1 MSLNS
6 YVRAFCTQLTLPIT
20 PHPTCQKAKW
30 LLSPGP
36 GPETYQCSCY
46 PHTSSSS
53 KSLYSSL
60 SHSFFHY
67 PLHCSRP
74 QKCLL
79 CYPLHP
85 DSQDLFAFT
94 WTDPDNHHSQQ
105 LTWIVLPQGFCAS
118 PYFFG
123 QALASDLT
131 SLDLTL
137 STVLQYVDDLLLCV
151 VLRLHTLNNTLNNSS
166 IF

>member
-1 MSLNS
+1 M
-6 YVRAFCTQLTLPIT
+6 
-20 PHPTCQKAKW
+20 
-30 LLSPGP
+30 LLSVQFSCSVMFDSLRLVLPGP
-36 GPETYQCSCY
+36 GPETNHCSCY
-46 PHTSSSS
+46 PHILNSS
-53 KSLYSSL
+53 KSLCS
-60 SHSFFHY
+60 SHSHSLFHY
-67 PLHCSRP
+67 PLHCRRP
-74 QKCLL
+74 QRCLL
-79 CYPLHP
+79 CYPFMPRLSRP
-85 DSQDLFAFT
+85 LCLYLDWSRQSS
-94 WTDPDNHHSQQ
+94 SQQ
-105 LTWIVLPQGFCAS
+105 LTWTVLPQGFCAS

>member
-1 MSLNS
+1 MWCCK
-6 YVRAFCTQLTLPIT
+6 RMERRRCTLHDHDINTLFELTGDLEKSSKTVEMLRIHQWAPWI
-20 PHPTCQKAKW
+20 PTCQKPKW

-36 GPETYQCSCY
+36 GPETYQCGCY
-46 PHTSSSS
+46 PHAHSSF

-60 SHSFFHY
+60 SHSLFHY

-94 WTDPDNHHSQQ
+94 WTDPDNHHPNSWHGQSSPKAF
-105 LTWIVLPQGFCAS
+105 VL
-118 PYFFG
+118 
-123 QALASDLT
+123 ALI
-131 SLDLTL
+131 SLAKL
-137 STVLQYVDDLLLCV
+137 
-151 VLRLHTLNNTLNNSS
+151 
-166 IF
+166 